1 MHTDT
6 DTRIQTWMQSSINPG

>member
-6 DTRIQTWMQSSINPG
+6 DTHIQTWMQSSINPG